1 MRGSNS
7 LDYEEW
13 FVSQVKHALEQ
24 VEAGEVIDH
33 ETVLKRCERKRTA
46 KSDPIAE

>member
-1 MRGSNS
+1 MPESNS

-33 ETVLKRCERKRTA
+33 ETVLKRWECKRTA
-46 KSDPIAE
+46 KLAPDR